1 MRASL
6 PFLEVSGL
14 HKSFNGRPVLQGL
27 SLALPAGS
35 LCVLIGRSG
44 CGKSTLLRCI
54 KGLEQPEQGTVRLGG
69 SAGMVFQNF
78 QLFPHLTALQNVMS
92 GPRVVKKTP
101 VAEARVLA
109 QELLD
114 KVGLQGHHQHYPS
127 QLSGGQQQRA
137 AIARALAMRPEIM
150 LYDEPT
156 ASLDPH
162 LSAEVL
168 EVMLE
173 LKAEGMTQV
182 LVTHEHGFARR
193 AADQVVFIE
202 EGQVVE
208 TGSARKVFSAASDP
222 RTRRFVRALK

>member
-1 MRASL
+1 MPKAA
-6 PFLEVSGL
+6 PFLEVRGL
-14 HKSFNGRPVLQGL
+14 YKSFHGRPVLKGL
-27 SLALPAGS
+27 DLVLPAGS

-54 KGLEQPEQGTVRLGG
+54 KGLENPDQGTVRLGG
-69 SAGMVFQNF
+69 QAGMVFQNF
-78 QLFPHLTALQNVMS
+78 QLFPHMNALENVMS
-92 GPRVVKKTP
+92 GPRVVKKSPLTQ
-101 VAEARVLA
+101 ARQLA
-109 QELLD
+109 AQLLD
-114 KVGLQGHHQHYPS
+114 KVGLQGHHQHFPS
-127 QLSGGQQQRA
+127 QMSGGQQQRA

-182 LVTHEHGFARR
+182 LVTHEHGFAQR

-202 EGQVVE
+202 DGQVVE
-208 TGSARKVFSAASDP
+208 AGPPRRLFKAARDP
-222 RTRRFVRALK
+222 RTRRFVRGLK